1 MRLGIRLACQY
12 IYCSVW
18 DTHMPYSYI
27 VNILYPESLGF
38 LFAFRHIGA
47 IAAVGNATIKLWV
60 RESDGTQ
67 LDGEI
72 EKKIPYVSIHRIP

>member
-1 MRLGIRLACQY
+1 MRFGIRLACHE
-12 IYCSVW
+12 IYCSIC
-18 DTHMPYSYI
+18 DTHIPYSYI
-27 VNILYPESLGF
+27 VNILYPESLGL
-38 LFAFRHIGA
+38 LFASRHIGA

-60 RESDGTQ
+60 READGTQ